1 MPSVVA
7 KSGDVTATAGSA
19 PFKPATEGK
28 WTPGPVTYKT
38 YSNLSISGTKVI
50 YEAECTFSFAG
61 TTAPPASAPVAGSS
75 TVKLTAGTTLLQKGA
90 NNVLK
95 DGDLSQDSYGNTL
108 KVSASGAANNNFT
121 TT

>member
-7 KSGDVTATAGSA
+7 KIGDVNATAGSQ
-19 PFKPATEGK
+19 PFKPATDGK
-28 WTPGPVTYKT
+28 WTASPVTYKS

-50 YEAECTFSFAG
+50 YEAECTFVFAG
-61 TTAPPASAPVAGSS
+61 TTAPPASAPVAGTS
-75 TVKLTAGTTLLQKGA
+75 TVKLTAGTTQLQRGV

-95 DGDLSQDSYGNTL
+95 DGDSAKDSYGNTL
-108 KVSASGAANNNFT
+108 KVAASGAANNNFT